1 MTRKL
6 LIVMLAVAS
15 LSACKREA
23 EPPATPATPAMAPA
37 AAAAAA
43 DDAATVAGTDA
54 TAAVETTVADANV
67 QPAADT
73 ATASFDSK
81 GFAGEFGGD
90 GDARLAIG
98 ADGTYAL
105 NDGSVAS
112 SGTWTLEADGAHI
125 LLDPDSKA
133 EPDRRYA
140 LVSNDELR
148 AVDDGKVLRR
158 R

>member
-1 MTRKL
+1 MTRKF
-6 LIVMLAVAS
+6 LIVMLAIAA

-23 EPPATPATPAMAPA
+23 EPVAASAPAVAPAPA
-37 AAAAAA
+37 APPNAPVA
-43 DDAATVAGTDA
+43 VAGTDA
-54 TAAVETTVADANV
+54 TAAVETTMADANV

-90 GDARLAIG
+90 GDARLVIG

-105 NDGSVAS
+105 SDGTIAS
-112 SGTWTLEADGAHI
+112 NGTWTLEADGAHI

-140 LVSNDELR
+140 LVSTDELR
-148 AVDDGKVLRR
+148 AVDGGKVLRR